1 MQKID
6 LKLMQQR
13 TLSYLGDHKQEG
25 AFALSEEIEKC
36 VEELEKEAR
45 FLGCYEKYALSFD
58 EAGYPV
64 IGELDLTLP
73 SKDLKKL
80 FSGCHA
86 VCVLATT
93 LGVSYDRYVRRIMN
107 GNMSHGVVLDA
118 ASSAYLECKTDLFE
132 EELNL
137 GPHTFR
143 FAPGYGDLDLALN
156 VPLLKAIRG
165 DKKIGITHT
174 ASGLFV
180 PQKSMLGVI
189 GIYDEAAGGGMAG
202 SDKSAG
208 NGTSTGNGDPACA
221 TCAGK
226 EDCSLRKRGGSC
238 VTPKP

>member
-25 AFALSEEIEKC
+25 AFALSEEIGSC

-58 EAGYPV
+58 EAGFPV
-64 IGELDLTLP
+64 IGELELTLP
-73 SKDLKKL
+73 SKDLAKL
-80 FSGCHA
+80 FEHCDT

-93 LGVSYDRYVRRIMN
+93 LGVSYDRYAKRVMN
-107 GNMSHGVVLDA
+107 GNMAHGVVLDA
-118 ASSAYLECKTDLFE
+118 AASAYLECMSDVFE

-143 FAPGYGDLDLALN
+143 FAPGYGDLDLTLN

-174 ASGLFV
+174 TSGLFV
-180 PQKSMLGVI
+180 PQKSMLGLV
-189 GIYDEAAGGGMAG
+189 GIYDAAESSA
-202 SDKSAG
+202 SAG
-208 NGTSTGNGDPACA
+208 DGEASGDGASACGS
-221 TCAGK
+221 CARNK
-226 EDCSLRKRGGSC
+226 DCSLRKRGGSC
-238 VTPKP
+238 MRGKK